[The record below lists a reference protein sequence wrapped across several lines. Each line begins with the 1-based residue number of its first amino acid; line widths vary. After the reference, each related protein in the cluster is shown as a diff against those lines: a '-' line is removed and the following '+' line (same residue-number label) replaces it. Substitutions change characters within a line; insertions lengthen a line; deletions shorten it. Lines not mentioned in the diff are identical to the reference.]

1 MDFHKGQRLYIAL
14 WQNSEILGHIFK
26 CEIFV
31 LLKTNNQK
39 KTKKKLCQENMIIYM
54 LNFR

>member
-31 LLKTNNQK
+31 LLKTNKQK
-39 KTKKKLCQENMIIYM
+39 KTKKTLSGKYDYIYA
-54 LNFR
+54 